1 ILRREGTLSKTR
13 LMPCR
18 PIEFS
23 LRSRILVALV
33 IVLVPA
39 IVLPMIHVYGTR
51 DDLRRNILLFQAE
64 KVSRGIRADTVDQL
78 PLTSKNGEEMYYTL
92 YTPEGELLW
101 HSPNAGRPRMFR
113 QIGRAHV

>member
-1 ILRREGTLSKTR
+1 
-13 LMPCR
+13 MPCR

-64 KVSRGIRADTVDQL
+64 KVSRGIRADTVDQ
-78 PLTSKNGEEMYYTL
+78 
-92 YTPEGELLW
+92 
-101 HSPNAGRPRMFR
+101 